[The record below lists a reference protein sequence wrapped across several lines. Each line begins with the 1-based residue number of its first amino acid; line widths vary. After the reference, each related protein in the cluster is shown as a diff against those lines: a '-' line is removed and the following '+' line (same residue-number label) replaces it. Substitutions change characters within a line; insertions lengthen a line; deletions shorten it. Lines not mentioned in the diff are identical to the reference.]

1 MGLGRNAKNQRVCGI
16 KTSRASRW
24 IEIYSRKQV
33 GLGGAVPR
41 PGPAFGSG
49 HLVGCRR
56 LAAGSMGGSCP
67 VSSVHHTDELGLLAM
82 RFTRVP

>member
-24 IEIYSRKQV
+24 IKIYSRKQV
-33 GLGGAVPR
+33 GLGGVVPSL
-41 PGPAFGSG
+41 ASGSG

-56 LAAGSMGGSCP
+56 LAAGSMGGFA
-67 VSSVHHTDELGLLAM
+67 VHHTDELGLLAM